1 MWIPAFAGMTEYL
14 NADFRLCGNNAYA
27 LSQTF
32 FHHNLL
38 APEAICSSDAGKSTG
53 KRVRIVNS
61 NRFRWSYP
69 SLEAGITT

>member
-1 MWIPAFAGMTEYL
+1 MRELWIPAFAGMTEYLMWIPAFAGMTEYL

-38 APEAICSSDAGKSTG
+38 APEAICSSDAGKRYREESE
-53 KRVRIVNS
+53 
-61 NRFRWSYP
+61 
-69 SLEAGITT
+69 L